1 MNGFAPA
8 DALQSYRPLLLA
20 MEAIGW
26 LHMTGKASAEFLR
39 DQGRQ
44 GTGYEYER
52 WHERENP
59 PFPWDDL
66 LAWVKGRFGKIDA
79 IQVAWPDMLTQFI
92 TKHGG
97 SGARDRGMLGLL
109 QAAHGITSGIEK
121 NLPKSTSG
129 YLEQDATHMWLS
141 SAFGYSQR
149 NLLADPPELL
159 TVQGWN
165 RLIEEIHRILAE
177 LKHLGEAN
185 TTDTGA
191 WWIWREKAIGPE
203 SFLRKAF
210 SSTLA
215 ETRLPNNDVT
225 LWDQSYVAAALFKSA
240 VAGAILEA
248 EKFPWKDNQIKQTT
262 RWRLLTVGI
271 GADHY
276 EARSVRIGDWLGAQQ
291 MIDDFFERVR
301 RLVEVDVT
309 VGALLYRD
317 SATAV
322 FSFPGERSDS
332 GDGPGLDGNKWQSW
346 LQERIDAIAQEFSL
360 ETPPYCRLSDSTR
373 SLVPMVKEMRETRET
388 LVVPL
393 HRPWKISSEAADGH
407 VCPVCLV
414 RQNGNAKDKQAPCKA
429 CVERRRGRLDS
440 WLGGKLGSDTI
451 WLNELADANDR
462 VALLTLN
469 LDIEPWLGGDA
480 VDSLRT
486 QSIATWRR
494 FNLLLGNIANPI
506 EPSAPFEKLIA
517 YVKSKLPSF
526 DKGDAVLSS
535 LQEGYKFEPDWKPFF
550 DKIVEDRADAPNWDP
565 NKSLLMTQWLVHQL
579 FRKLPSPGRVHRFWH
594 QAEEFFSEL
603 LQQFREISARDPN
616 RWRVRRLVLKPDA
629 QNTWRDRQVYDG
641 RWRDEPISLL
651 YHGDK
656 KLFITSCN
664 LARLLRAE
672 ESKESLRN
680 AELSVKA
687 EDDNN
692 KECELK
698 VADVRDD
705 VGSLGVY
712 HPIIPLEISPLRFR
726 VLVPLEAAS
735 ACVDLAVEAW
745 EREFVRVWDRLPLRV
760 GIVAF
765 PQKLPF
771 QAVIETARNIEESL
785 ESSCSKPWRV
795 VERDMRDGVVA
806 LNFQRPDGGR
816 ELRTMPLRL
825 PDGRADVFYP
835 YLAVEDRSV
844 RFPHDFQL
852 PRGKVYRHASD
863 LRPGDGIHVSPARI
877 AALFM
882 DSAIK
887 RFDKVQPRPLSE
899 WRRLR
904 ETWQLLDR
912 AAPSTSALRGAW
924 STLAERQ
931 TAWRSPGSDWTPTHK
946 QVWTDLARATLSDA
960 LGVNGAALD
969 TLVAAAADGVLEQA
983 IEWHLSVLKTKLREA
998 GDGQ

>member
-8 DALQSYRPLLLA
+8 DALQPYRPLLLA
-20 MEAIGW
+20 MEAVGW
-26 LHMTGKASAEFLR
+26 LHMVGKASTAFLEQHGGRATNYEYQNPSFNWDNLLGWAKSNFGGIGGIQAGWPRTLAEFSTEHAKS
-39 DQGRQ
+39 G
-44 GTGYEYER
+44 GTG
-52 WHERENP
+52 
-59 PFPWDDL
+59 L
-66 LAWVKGRFGKIDA
+66 I
-79 IQVAWPDMLTQFI
+79 
-92 TKHGG
+92 
-97 SGARDRGMLGLL
+97 GLL

-121 NLPKSTSG
+121 NLPASTSR

-141 SAFGYSQR
+141 SAFGYPQR
-149 NLLADPPELL
+149 NLLSDPPELL
-159 TVQGWN
+159 ATQGWN
-165 RLIEEIHRILAE
+165 RLIEEIYRILAD
-177 LKHLGEAN
+177 LKRLGEASAV
-185 TTDTGA
+185 DVGA
-191 WWIWREKAIGPE
+191 WWGWRESAIGPE
-203 SFLRKAF
+203 SLLRKAF

-240 VAGAILEA
+240 VAGAILEDR
-248 EKFPWKDNQIKQTT
+248 FPWDDKQIKQTT

-276 EARSVRIGDWLGAQQ
+276 EARSVRINDWVGARQT
-291 MIDDFFERVR
+291 IDEFFGKVR
-301 RLVEVDVT
+301 RLIEVELA
-309 VGALLYRD
+309 VGSLLYTD
-317 SATAV
+317 GTTSI
-322 FSFPGERSDS
+322 FSFPGERSKVGS
-332 GDGPGLDGNKWQSW
+332 QVKAPDGEQWRRR
-346 LQERIDAIAQEFSL
+346 LQGQIDAIAKGLAL
-360 ETPPYCRLSDSTR
+360 ETPPSCGLSDSTR
-373 SLVPMVKEMRETRET
+373 SLVPMVKEMRETRKA
-388 LVVPL
+388 LAVPL

-414 RQNGNAKDKQAPCKA
+414 RQNGNGKDKQAPCKV
-429 CVERRRGRLDS
+429 CWQRRRGRLDA
-440 WLGGKLGSDTI
+440 WLDGKLGSDTI

-462 VALLTLN
+462 VALLTLS
-469 LDIEPWLGGDA
+469 LDIEPWLGSDA
-480 VDSLRT
+480 VDSLHT
-486 QSIATWRR
+486 QSIATWRM
-494 FNLLLGNIANPI
+494 FNPLLGNIANPI
-506 EPSAPFEKLIA
+506 DPSAPFEKLTA

-550 DKIVEDRADAPNWDP
+550 DKIVEDRSDAPLWD
-565 NKSLLMTQWLVHQL
+565 NLNDNQRARWLVHQL
-579 FRKLPSPGRVHRFWH
+579 FCKLPSPGRVYRFWR
-594 QAEEFFSEL
+594 QAEEFFDDL
-603 LQQFREISARDPN
+603 LRKFRGIAAQDAN
-616 RWRVRRLVLKPDA
+616 RWRTRRLILKPHDA
-629 QNTWRDRQVYDG
+629 IAGVAWRDREVYDG

-651 YHGDK
+651 YDSTK
-656 KLFITSCN
+656 NSFITACN
-664 LARLLRAE
+664 LARLLRADD
-672 ESKESLRN
+672 SKESLRN
-680 AELSVKA
+680 VQLSVKA

-692 KECELK
+692 KECEFK

-712 HPIIPLEISPLRFR
+712 HPIVPLEISPLRFR

-745 EREFVRVWDRLPLRV
+745 EREFARAWDRLPLRV

-785 ESSCSKPWRV
+785 ESSRSKPWRV
-795 VERDMRDGVVA
+795 VERDIRDGVVA

-844 RFPHDFQL
+844 RFPHDFQH
-852 PRGKVYRHASD
+852 PRGQVYRHASD
-863 LRPGDGIHVSPARI
+863 LRPGDGIHVSLAGI

-899 WRRLR
+899 WRRMR

-912 AAPSTSALRGAW
+912 VAPSTSALRGAW
-924 STLAERQ
+924 NTLAERQ
-931 TAWRSPGSDWTPTHK
+931 TAWRSPGGDWLAGGKPA
-946 QVWTDLARATLSDA
+946 WTDLARAVLKDA
-960 LGVNGAALD
+960 LSVEGAVLDAL
-969 TLVAAAADGVLEQA
+969 VEAAADAVLERA
-983 IEWHLSVLKTKLREA
+983 IEWHLSVLKKRLGEV
-998 GDGQ
+998 GDGR